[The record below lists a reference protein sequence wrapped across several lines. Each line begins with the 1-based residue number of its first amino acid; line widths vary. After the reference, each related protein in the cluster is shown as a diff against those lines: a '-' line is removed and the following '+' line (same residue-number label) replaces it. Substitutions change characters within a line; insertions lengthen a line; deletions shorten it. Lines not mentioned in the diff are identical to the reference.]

1 MISSPTTLLGILGI
15 VLSLPAWALFLRGLW
30 RLWRFISQGTSS
42 EPQRFH
48 HLPKRFVRMLVE
60 VFGHTRMKGKPL
72 VLIAHWAVMV
82 GFLFGVVVWFESYIQ
97 TFWPAGGWPFLRT
110 WTFYHGVEELLAI
123 FTVLGILALI
133 VVRLKLGHKD
143 RSSRFYGSQAW
154 AARAI
159 EAIVFFEG
167 LGMLLVKAAKIA
179 TYGHAHPIADLLSA
193 QIARLLPASPVL
205 ISSFAL
211 LKLLAGMAFLS
222 LVGLNLTWGVA
233 WHRILAFFNIF
244 FKRDDGGLGA
254 LPSMRTAEGEVL
266 TLENVGEEDQL
277 GAGRLEDLSWKM
289 RLDAATCTECG
300 RCQDLCPAWQTEKP
314 LSPKLLM
321 MDIREAALNP
331 QSAAEINDVALN
343 IDNPHAGVDVLKLAG
358 DIVTDDVLWS
368 CTNCGACVDQ
378 CPVDIEHIDH
388 VAALRRFR
396 VLSDSE
402 FPGELGTMFRALE
415 TKGNPWGRNRK
426 EREDWITAARR
437 DGLEVP
443 IFGEDV
449 DSFADLEYLFWVGCA
464 GAFDEEGVKTTRAVV
479 ELLHTAGVKFA
490 VLSKAETCTGDPARR
505 AGNEFLFQMLAA
517 ENIETLNN
525 TFAGVPA
532 GQRKIITTCPHCFN
546 TFRRE
551 YPDFD
556 GHFDVFHHTQ
566 LLNRLVREKRL
577 TPIPRGPENRRPITY
592 HDPCFLGR
600 HNQVFDPPR
609 ELIGA
614 TGASIS
620 EMPHSHNEAFCCG
633 AGGARMFMEEKLGTR
648 INEFRTKEA
657 LDTGAETIVVG
668 CPFCNTMMSG
678 GVRAL
683 RDDQPKDQR
692 PQVRDVAQMLRDSI
706 LVDGQLPTPHPPEFL
721 DQPIRDTAPKK
732 PTALP
737 MPGLG
742 PEGGLPAVKD
752 KAADKKVPGPS
763 PRTSTPLP
771 TPGAALPSPGSATP
785 TPMKRE
791 SPKDGAVPGK
801 PGVPGVAV
809 PKPGG
814 VPAPSGVPKPGGV
827 PAPGAAAP
835 KPAVAKPM
843 SPKPVAPKPAVPG
856 AAVPGAAAPSA
867 AVPAAPKPVAP
878 KPAAPKPVTPKVAA
892 PKPAAPKPAAP
903 KPSIPT
909 PAAPGAATPTPAVPK
924 PGVPT
929 PGAAVPTPA
938 TPGAAIPQPAT
949 PKPVAPKPV
958 APKPMVPKPAAPKPS
973 VPQASVPTPAVPGAA
988 TPAPAAP
995 KPIAPKPSVPTPVVP
1010 KPASATP
1017 KLPTPTTPTPATP
1030 KPAAPQPV
1038 VPNPSVPKPAS
1049 TTPAPSVPKPQ
1060 TPQPAAPG
1068 SAVPTPGGAVP
1079 RPGSATP
1086 AKPRPL
1092 PKPTEDSDTDKNS
1105 PDR

>member
-30 RLWRFISQGTSS
+30 RLWRFVSQGTSS
-42 EPQRFH
+42 EPERFH

-123 FTVLGILALI
+123 FTVLGILTLI
-133 VVRLKLGHKD
+133 VVRLRLGHKD

-159 EAIVFFEG
+159 EAIVFLEG

-193 QIARLLPASPVL
+193 QIARLLPESPVL
-205 ISSFAL
+205 ISCFAL

-254 LPSMRTAEGEVL
+254 LPALRTAEGEVL
-266 TLENVGEEDQL
+266 TLENVGEDDQL

-343 IDNPHAGVDVLKLAG
+343 VDNPHAGVDVLKLAG

-490 VLSKAETCTGDPARR
+490 VLSKGETCTGDPARR

-525 TFAGVPA
+525 TFEGVPA

-706 LVDGQLPTPHPPEFL
+706 LVDGQLPTPHPPDFL
-721 DQPIRDTAPKK
+721 DKPTRDSAPKK

-742 PEGGLPAVKD
+742 PEGGTPTTKD
-752 KAADKKVPGPS
+752 AATDKKAPGAS

-771 TPGAALPSPGSATP
+771 TPGAAVPSPGSATP
-785 TPMKRE
+785 TPIKRE
-791 SPKDGAVPGK
+791 SPSDSALTGK
-801 PGVPGVAV
+801 PGVPRV
-809 PKPGG
+809 PTPD
-814 VPAPSGVPKPGGV
+814 GV
-827 PAPGAAAP
+827 PAPGGISTPGGVPTPGAAT
-835 KPAVAKPM
+835 
-843 SPKPVAPKPAVPG
+843 PKPVAPKPM
-856 AAVPGAAAPSA
+856 
-867 AVPAAPKPVAP
+867 AP
-878 KPAAPKPVTPKVAA
+878 KPAASKPAA
-892 PKPAAPKPAAP
+892 PTPTVPKASAPTPPVPGAATPPPAAPKPAAP
-903 KPSIPT
+903 KA
-909 PAAPGAATPTPAVPK
+909 AAPKPGVPK

-929 PGAAVPTPA
+929 PAAPGASAPKPVTPKPMAPKPVVPSPSAPA
-938 TPGAAIPQPAT
+938 PSAPTPGAGVPAPVT

-958 APKPMVPKPAAPKPS
+958 APQPS
-973 VPQASVPTPAVPGAA
+973 TPTPAVPGAA
-988 TPAPAAP
+988 TPKPAAP
-995 KPIAPKPSVPTPVVP
+995 KPVAPQPAAPKPSVPTPTVP
-1010 KPASATP
+1010 KPASATSKVPTPSPAAP
-1017 KLPTPTTPTPATP
+1017 KPTTP
-1030 KPAAPQPV
+1030 KPT
-1038 VPNPSVPKPAS
+1038 VPSPSVPKPAAA
-1049 TTPAPSVPKPQ
+1049 TPKPSVPKPQ
-1060 TPQPAAPG
+1060 TPKPAAPG
-1068 SAVPTPGGAVP
+1068 SAVPTPGAAVP
-1079 RPGSATP
+1079 PPGAANP
-1086 AKPRPL
+1086 AAPKPVAKPA
-1092 PKPTEDSDTDKNS
+1092 EDSESNS
-1105 PDR
+1105 D

>member
-30 RLWRFISQGTSS
+30 RLWRFVSQGTSS
-42 EPQRFH
+42 EPQRFQ
-48 HLPKRFVRMLVE
+48 HLPKRFVGMLVE

-110 WTFYHGVEELLAI
+110 WTFYHGVEELLAV

-159 EAIVFFEG
+159 EAIVFLEG

-179 TYGHAHPIADLLSA
+179 TYGHAHPLADLLSA
-193 QIARLLPASPVL
+193 QIARLLPESPVL

-244 FKRDDGGLGA
+244 FKREGGGLGA

-266 TLENVGEEDQL
+266 TLENVGEDDQL

-358 DIVTDDVLWS
+358 DIVTDEVLWS

-490 VLSKAETCTGDPARR
+490 VLSKGETCTGDPARR

-683 RDDQPKDQR
+683 RDDQPKEQR

-721 DQPIRDTAPKK
+721 DQPIRDAGPKK

-737 MPGLG
+737 MPGVG
-742 PEGGLPAVKD
+742 PVDAAAPDEVPV
-752 KAADKKVPGPS
+752 ADKKTPS
-763 PRTSTPLP
+763 ASSRTSAPLP
-771 TPGAALPSPGSATP
+771 TPGAAVPSPGSATP
-785 TPMKRE
+785 TPIKRE

-814 VPAPSGVPKPGGV
+814 VPAPSEVPAPGGV
-827 PAPGAAAP
+827 PAPGAAM
-835 KPAVAKPM
+835 AKPVA
-843 SPKPVAPKPAVPG
+843 PKPVAPKPVAPQPSTPSPAAPGAATPPPATPRPMAPKPVAPSPGVPTPG
-856 AAVPGAAAPSA
+856 AAVPGRAVPQPAAPKPMAPKPVAAQPSTPSP
-867 AVPAAPKPVAP
+867 AVPGAATPQPATPKPVAPSPGVPTPGAVTPGGAIPQPAAPKPVVAKPATPKPVAP
-878 KPAAPKPVTPKVAA
+878 KPAAPKPATPQAVL
-892 PKPAAPKPAAP
+892 
-903 KPSIPT
+903 PT
-909 PAAPGAATPTPAVPK
+909 PS
-924 PGVPT
+924 
-929 PGAAVPTPA
+929 
-938 TPGAAIPQPAT
+938 
-949 PKPVAPKPV
+949 
-958 APKPMVPKPAAPKPS
+958 VPKPAAP
-973 VPQASVPTPAVPGAA
+973 
-988 TPAPAAP
+988 
-995 KPIAPKPSVPTPVVP
+995 
-1010 KPASATP
+1010 
-1017 KLPTPTTPTPATP
+1017 TP
-1030 KPAAPQPV
+1030 KPGVPQPQKT
-1038 VPNPSVPKPAS
+1038 KPAI
-1049 TTPAPSVPKPQ
+1049 
-1060 TPQPAAPG
+1060 PG
-1068 SAVPTPGGAVP
+1068 SEVPAPGGAVP
-1079 RPGSATP
+1079 RPGAARP
-1086 AKPRPL
+1086 AVPKPVV
-1092 PKPTEDSDTDKNS
+1092 KPTEDPKSDSD
-1105 PDR
+1105 